1 MKRQR
6 HITLLIFIICLLAF
20 SHLASAGI
28 YAPMRVGG
36 GKASIVMGEPMKEP
50 LLEVDVM
57 PVPSPSRRQII
68 DADKGDVC
76 LQCHRMP
83 YPTAPKTAPELGE
96 MALSS
101 IPTTHPGSWRLLTS
115 RPHPFNKIAEGWSPD
130 GKRVAYSINF
140 FREDWDIWVM
150 DANGK
155 NRRPLVTGST
165 IDIAADWGPDGTSI
179 AFQSNRS
186 GNNDIWM
193 MDMGSKELTQFTTDA
208 AEDTIPKW
216 SPDGKKI
223 AFQSNRSGN
232 DEIWVLNIATGSLTQ
247 LTDNPARDET
257 PVFSPTGD
265 KIAFVSDRLG
275 DKDIFVMNADGSGQ
289 KALTREA
296 ADDLDPHFKN
306 RW

>member
-6 HITLLIFIICLLAF
+6 HIIMPILIICSLAF
-20 SHLASAGI
+20 SHLAFAGI
-28 YAPMRVGG
+28 YAPMRLPGA
-36 GKASIVMGEPMKEP
+36 KASIVMGEPMVEP
-50 LLEVDVM
+50 LLEVGVM

-96 MALSS
+96 VALSS
-101 IPTTHPGSWRLLTS
+101 IPTTHPGGWRLLTS
-115 RPHPFNKIAEGWSPD
+115 IPHPFNKIAEGWSPD
-130 GKRVAYSINF
+130 GKHIVYSINL

-165 IDIAADWGPDGTSI
+165 IDVAPDWSPDGKAI

-193 MDMGSKELTQFTTDA
+193 MDIASRKLTQLTTNP
-208 AEDTIPKW
+208 AEDTMPKW
-216 SPDGKKI
+216 SPDGRKI
-223 AFQSNRSGN
+223 VFQSNRSGN
-232 DEIWVLNIATGSLTQ
+232 EEIWVLDIPTGGLNQ
-247 LTDNPARDET
+247 LTNNPAKDEN
-257 PVFSPTGD
+257 PVFSPKGGQ
-265 KIAFVSDRLG
+265 DRLCVRPLRRQG
-275 DKDIFVMNADGSGQ
+275 YLCDE
-289 KALTREA
+289 R
-296 ADDLDPHFKN
+296 
-306 RW
+306 RWL